1 MIFTLQTIYLRECK
15 DTKIKMFKPNWF
27 VNILFSATNKK
38 RNRISPV
45 PFFICSIQTVK
56 SNFDLYIYT

>member
-1 MIFTLQTIYLRECK
+1 MTVCLRECK

-38 RNRISPV
+38 GTELLRFLFYLFYS
-45 PFFICSIQTVK
+45 
-56 SNFDLYIYT
+56 DG